1 MYHGYFNLSG
11 ILSNKNVTIRQAFY
25 DDNKIIRTIAVGKKY
40 QVLTVVLFSDMN
52 KTTLNF
58 HLEYGVENRT
68 TQVRLNNQNH

>member
-58 HLEYGVENRT
+58 QLEYGVENRT
-68 TQVRLNNQNH
+68 TQVRLNNQNN

>member
-58 HLEYGVENRT
+58 QLEYGVENRT
-68 TQVRLNNQNH
+68 TQVRLNNQKN